1 MAQVTLT
8 NLISKL
14 SPELKQALEISAGA
28 AMNQGVPAIE
38 IEHWLLQLISQKD
51 DGLTQLWRSQNIDVE
66 KVVNEL
72 TTKVGRLPKGNE
84 GQPTLSPQLTE
95 LIKDAWMIASVN
107 FGQGQIISLHLIQSL
122 LQQNVMG
129 MSTLT
134 LASLSEVSSQ
144 ALQGLIT
151 KTKVSKEA
159 GSVPGQASSDS
170 GDALSKYTINLTQQ
184 ALDGKIDPIS
194 GRNSEV
200 RKAIDILCRKRQNN
214 PIFVGEPGVG
224 KTAVVEG
231 LALRIAAGDV
241 PSAIQ
246 GVQLHSLDLGLLQ
259 AGASVKG
266 EFENRLKDVINEVKN
281 SETPIIVFIDEAH
294 TLIGAGGAAGQND
307 AANLLKPALARGEFK
322 TLAATTWA
330 EYKKYFE
337 KDPALTRRFQLV
349 TVEEPSAED
358 AIQMLRGVADS
369 LQSHHGAF
377 ITESAIE
384 ASVNLSVR
392 YLPSRQ
398 LPDKAISLLD
408 TASARIALTQGAKP
422 ELIESL
428 EQRIRYKKNEL
439 VARQKEQ
446 DLFGGDSKE
455 IASLLTSINAD
466 EAQLTSL
473 NSQWLKEVDLVDQIK
488 ALQTQIGHWGKYVN
502 DETSNVQSSDDELS
516 DTQTDISAEDG
527 NSNDLA
533 TLQHD
538 LSALRENLSTLQGE
552 TPLVQALV
560 DANTIAE
567 IIGSWTGIP
576 VGTMLSDEIEKLL
589 SLESQLDQRVIGQ
602 NVAKQELAKSIR
614 ISRAGLTDNRKPI
627 GVFLMCGPSGVGKTE
642 TAMALAEQLYG
653 GTNDLTVINMTE
665 FKEEHKISML
675 LGSPAG
681 YVGFGEGGVLT
692 EAIRR
697 NPYSVLLLD
706 EMEKAHPGVHDLFYQ
721 IFDKGSIK
729 DSEGRTVDFKN
740 TIIIM
745 TSNAA
750 DQAICDAC
758 DDSEETLD
766 NAVLLETIRPE
777 LQRFFKPAFLGR
789 TTIVP
794 YYPLSDNELAK
805 ITEIAL
811 NRIKK
816 KLAEQYQATFHW
828 DESFVDYVINKNS
841 DPTTG
846 GRAVEQIIN
855 RSLMPKLAEEC
866 ILRLSRSETIN
877 HVEVTGISGSNFELS
892 IS

>member
-1 MAQVTLT
+1 MTQVTLT
-8 NLISKL
+8 NLIGKL
-14 SPELKQALEISAGA
+14 SSELKQALEVSAGA

-38 IEHWLLQLISQKD
+38 VEHWLLQLISQNDSKLATLFD
-51 DGLTQLWRSQNIDVE
+51 SQKISQE
-66 KVVNEL
+66 ALVNEL
-72 TTKVGRLPKGNE
+72 TAKITSLPKGSE
-84 GQPTLSPQLTE
+84 GHPTLSAPLTE
-95 LIKDAWMIASVN
+95 LIKDAWMLASVN
-107 FGQGQIISLHLIQSL
+107 YGHGEIVSLHLILAL

-129 MSTLT
+129 VSTHQLD
-134 LASLSEVSSQ
+134 SLKNISLES
-144 ALQGLIT
+144 LQGLIS
-151 KTKVSKEA
+151 KTAIARAKSQT
-159 GSVPGQASSDS
+159 PGAAADTTPS
-170 GDALSKYTINLTQQ
+170 GNDALSKYTTNLTQQ

-194 GRNSEV
+194 GRNAEV

-214 PIFVGEPGVG
+214 PIMVGEPGVG

-231 LALRIAAGDV
+231 LALRIAENEV
-241 PSAIQ
+241 PSALQ
-246 GVQLHSLDLGLLQ
+246 GVQIHSLDLGLLQ

-281 SETPIIVFIDEAH
+281 AEFPIIVFIDEAH

-322 TLAATTWA
+322 TIAATTWA

-337 KDPALTRRFQLV
+337 KDPALTRRFQVV
-349 TVEEPSAED
+349 TIEEPNAED
-358 AIQMLRGVADS
+358 AMQMLRGIAAS
-369 LQSHHGAF
+369 LQEHHGAL

-384 ASVNLSVR
+384 AAVNLSIR

-408 TASARIALTQGAKP
+408 TASARIALAQGAKP
-422 ELIESL
+422 EVIETL
-428 EQRIRYKKNEL
+428 EQTIRYQKNEK
-439 VARQKEQ
+439 VALQREDALFSNSADMIAELTTTIDENEQ
-446 DLFGGDSKE
+446 SLCEYLKRWE
-455 IASLLTSINAD
+455 I
-466 EAQLTSL
+466 
-473 NSQWLKEVDLVDQIK
+473 EVELVDQIK
-488 ALQTQIGHWGKYVN
+488 LLQAEI
-502 DETSNVQSSDDELS
+502 SDQQDQGDVDASKQTELNE
-516 DTQTDISAEDG
+516 QRAK
-527 NSNDLA
+527 LA
-533 TLQHD
+533 QV
-538 LSALRENLSTLQGE
+538 QGE
-552 TPLVQALV
+552 DPLVHALV
-560 DANTIAE
+560 DDSTIAQ
-567 IIGSWTGIP
+567 IIANWTGIP
-576 VGTMLSDEIEKLL
+576 VGSMLSDEIAKLL
-589 SLESQLDQRVIGQ
+589 TLEQELDKRVIGQ
-602 NVAKQELAKSIR
+602 DVAKQELAKSIR
-614 ISRAGLTDNRKPI
+614 ISRAGLTDGRKPI

-653 GTNDLTVINMTE
+653 GSNDLTVINMTE

-721 IFDKGSIK
+721 IFDKGHIK

-758 DDSEETLD
+758 DASDDKID
-766 NAVLLETIRPE
+766 NDKLLETIRPD
-777 LQRFFKPAFLGR
+777 LQHYFKPAFLGR
-789 TTIVP
+789 TSIVP
-794 YYPLSDNELAK
+794 YYPLNDDELSK

-816 KLAEQYQATFHW
+816 KLAEQYQASFVW
-828 DESFVDYVINKNS
+828 DEGFVQYVIGRNT

-855 RSLMPKLAEEC
+855 RSLLPKLAKEC
-866 ILRLSRSETIN
+866 IGRLSREEPITHVQAKADNSALGFSLTI
-877 HVEVTGISGSNFELS
+877 E
-892 IS
+892 

>member
-1 MAQVTLT
+1 MTQVTLT
-8 NLISKL
+8 NLVGKL
-14 SPELKQALEISAGA
+14 SPEIKQALEVSAGA
-28 AMNQGVPAIE
+28 AMNQGVGAIE
-38 IEHWLLQLISQKD
+38 TEHWVLQLISQKD
-51 DGLTQLWRSQNIDVE
+51 AKLLSLLDSQKISLE
-66 KVVNEL
+66 TVVNEL
-72 TTKVGRLPKGNE
+72 SKKIAALQKGSE
-84 GQPTLSPQLTE
+84 GQPTLSHGLTE
-95 LIKDAWMIASVN
+95 LVKDAWMIASVN
-107 FGQGQIISLHLIQSL
+107 YGHGEIVSLHLVQAL
-122 LQQNVMG
+122 MQQNVMG
-129 MSTLT
+129 VSTLQ
-134 LASLSEVSSQ
+134 LDSLSNVSLES
-144 ALQGLIT
+144 LQGLIRQT
-151 KTKVSKEA
+151 PIARGTSSAGAV
-159 GSVPGQASSDS
+159 GSVDTTPS
-170 GDALSKYTINLTQQ
+170 GNDALSKYTVNLTQQ
-184 ALDGKIDPIS
+184 ALDGNIDPIS
-194 GRNSEV
+194 GRNAEV

-214 PIFVGEPGVG
+214 PIMVGEPGVG

-231 LALRIAAGDV
+231 LALRIAADEV
-241 PSAIQ
+241 PSALQ
-246 GVQLHSLDLGLLQ
+246 GVQIHSLDLGLLQ

-266 EFENRLKDVINEVKN
+266 EFENRLKDVINEVKS
-281 SETPIIVFIDEAH
+281 SEIPIIVFIDEAH

-322 TLAATTWA
+322 TIAATTWA

-337 KDPALTRRFQLV
+337 KDPALTRRFQVV
-349 TVEEPSAED
+349 TIEEPNAED
-358 AIQMLRGVADS
+358 AMQMLRGIAAS

-377 ITESAIE
+377 IAESAIE
-384 ASVNLSVR
+384 AAVNLSIR

-422 ELIESL
+422 EVLETLEQTIRYQENEKSALEKEEALFANSAEEIKVLATEIESNQQVL
-428 EQRIRYKKNEL
+428 AAYYSRWE
-439 VARQKEQ
+439 
-446 DLFGGDSKE
+446 
-455 IASLLTSINAD
+455 
-466 EAQLTSL
+466 
-473 NSQWLKEVDLVDQIK
+473 KEVVLVDKIK
-488 ALQTQIGHWGKYVN
+488 AIQQEITTEQEQGSVEEEKQQQLDKLRT
-502 DETSNVQSSDDELS
+502 ELS
-516 DTQTDISAEDG
+516 D
-527 NSNDLA
+527 
-533 TLQHD
+533 
-538 LSALRENLSTLQGE
+538 LQGE
-552 TPLVQALV
+552 EPLVHAMV
-560 DANTIAE
+560 DDNTIAQV
-567 IIGSWTGIP
+567 IANWTGIP
-576 VGTMLSDEIEKLL
+576 VGSMMSDEIAKLL
-589 SLESQLDQRVIGQ
+589 TLENELNKRVIGQ
-602 NVAKQELAKSIR
+602 DVAKNELAKAIR

-653 GTNDLTVINMTE
+653 GSNDLTVINMTE

-721 IFDKGSIK
+721 IFDKGYIK

-750 DQAICDAC
+750 DQAICDVCAN
-758 DDSEETLD
+758 STERID
-766 NAVLLETIRPE
+766 NDELLEAIRPD
-777 LQRFFKPAFLGR
+777 LQHYFKPAFLGR

-794 YYPLSDNELAK
+794 YYPLNDEELAK
-805 ITEIAL
+805 ITEISL

-816 KLAEQYQATFHW
+816 KLAEQYQATFTW
-828 DESFVDYVINKNS
+828 DADFVQFVVDRNT

-866 ILRLSRSETIN
+866 IGRLSRSEPITQ
-877 HVEVTGISGSNFELS
+877 VSVTATNNSQDFDLS

>member
-1 MAQVTLT
+1 
-8 NLISKL
+8 
-14 SPELKQALEISAGA
+14 
-28 AMNQGVPAIE
+28 
-38 IEHWLLQLISQKD
+38 
-51 DGLTQLWRSQNIDVE
+51 
-66 KVVNEL
+66 
-72 TTKVGRLPKGNE
+72 
-84 GQPTLSPQLTE
+84 
-95 LIKDAWMIASVN
+95 
-107 FGQGQIISLHLIQSL
+107 
-122 LQQNVMG
+122 
-129 MSTLT
+129 MSTE
-134 LASLSEVSSQ
+134 S
-144 ALQGLIT
+144 LQGLIN
-151 KTKVSKEA
+151 KTPVKRATQQSTGE
-159 GSVPGQASSDS
+159 ASSAANTAS
-170 GDALSKYTINLTQQ
+170 ANDALSKYTINLTQQ
-184 ALDGKIDPIS
+184 AIEGNIDPIS

-231 LALRIAAGDV
+231 LALRIAADEV
-241 PSAIQ
+241 PSALQ

-281 SETPIIVFIDEAH
+281 SDVPIIVFIDEAH

-322 TLAATTWA
+322 TIAATTWA

-337 KDPALTRRFQLV
+337 KDPALTRRFQVV
-349 TVEEPSAED
+349 TVEEPNAED
-358 AIQMLRGVADS
+358 AKQMLRGIAAS
-369 LQSHHGAF
+369 LQKHHGAF
-377 ITESAIE
+377 ITESAID
-384 ASVNLSVR
+384 AAVNLSIR

-422 ELIESL
+422 EVIEAL
-428 EQRIRYKKNEL
+428 EQTIRYQQNEQSAL
-439 VARQKEQ
+439 EKEF
-446 DLFGGDSKE
+446 DLFGTGAEE
-455 IASLLTSINAD
+455 IAELEQEIATNQSQLAD
-466 EAQLTSL
+466 YQTRWGQEIT
-473 NSQWLKEVDLVDQIK
+473 LVDEIK
-488 ALQTQIGHWGKYVN
+488 ALQQSITESETP
-502 DETSNVQSSDDELS
+502 DEAQQSQL
-516 DTQTDISAEDG
+516 
-527 NSNDLA
+527 N
-533 TLQHD
+533 
-538 LSALRENLSTLQGE
+538 ALLDQLHELQGE
-552 TPLVQALV
+552 EPLVNAMV
-560 DANTIAE
+560 DDATIAQV
-567 IIGSWTGIP
+567 ISGWTGIP
-576 VGTMLSDEIEKLL
+576 VGNMMSDEIARLL
-589 SLESQLDQRVIGQ
+589 SLESELDKRVIGQ
-602 NVAKQELAKSIR
+602 NVAKQELAKAIR

-653 GTNDLTVINMTE
+653 GSNDLTVINMTE

-706 EMEKAHPGVHDLFYQ
+706 EMEKRIRRHDLFYQ
-721 IFDKGSIK
+721 VFDKGHIK

-740 TIIIM
+740 TLIIM

-750 DQAICDAC
+750 DQAICDVC
-758 DDSEETLD
+758 DE
-766 NAVLLETIRPE
+766 NAERISNDELLEAIRPD
-777 LQRFFKPAFLGR
+777 LQRYFKPAFLGR

-794 YYPLSDNELAK
+794 YYPLNDDELAK

-811 NRIKK
+811 NRIRK
-816 KLAEQYQATFHW
+816 KLAEQYQASFTW
-828 DESFVDYVINKNS
+828 DAGFVDLVVSKNT

-866 ILRLSRSETIN
+866 IARLSAQQPISQ
-877 HVEVTGISGSNFELS
+877 VTVTAASTPQGFELD
-892 IS
+892 IQ

>member
-1 MAQVTLT
+1 MTQVTLT
-8 NLISKL
+8 NLVAKL
-14 SPELKQALEISAGA
+14 SPELKRALEASAGA
-28 AMNQGVPAIE
+28 AMNQGVAAIE
-38 IEHWLLQLISQKD
+38 PEHWLLTLLNQQDAHLKTLIESQKINQD
-51 DGLTQLWRSQNIDVE
+51 QLAS
-66 KVVNEL
+66 EL
-72 TTKVGRLPKGNE
+72 ANRIERLPKVQDS
-84 GQPTLSPQLTE
+84 QPTLSHTLTE
-95 LIKDAWMIASVN
+95 LLKDAWMIASVN
-107 FGQGQIISLHLIQSL
+107 YGHGEIISLHLVQAL
-122 LQQNVMG
+122 MQQNVMG
-129 MSTLT
+129 
-134 LASLSEVSSQ
+134 VSSSNLESLQ
-144 ALQGLIT
+144 SVSTESLQGLIN
-151 KTKVSKEA
+151 KTPVKRATQQSTGE
-159 GSVPGQASSDS
+159 ASSAANTAS
-170 GDALSKYTINLTQQ
+170 ANDALSKYTINLTQQ
-184 ALDGKIDPIS
+184 AIEGNIDPIS

-231 LALRIAAGDV
+231 LALRIAADEV
-241 PSAIQ
+241 PSALQ

-281 SETPIIVFIDEAH
+281 SDVPIIVFIDEAH

-322 TLAATTWA
+322 TIAATTWA

-337 KDPALTRRFQLV
+337 KDPALTRRFQVV
-349 TVEEPSAED
+349 TVEEPNAED
-358 AIQMLRGVADS
+358 AKQMLRGIAAS
-369 LQSHHGAF
+369 LQRHHGAF
-377 ITESAIE
+377 ITESAID
-384 ASVNLSVR
+384 AAVNLSIR

-422 ELIESL
+422 EVIEAL
-428 EQRIRYKKNEL
+428 EQTIRYQQNEQSAL
-439 VARQKEQ
+439 EREF
-446 DLFGGDSKE
+446 DLFGTGAEE
-455 IASLLTSINAD
+455 ITELKQEITTNQSQLADYQTRWEQEITLVDEVKGLQQSITESETPD
-466 EAQLTSL
+466 EAQQSQL
-473 NSQWLKEVDLVDQIK
+473 NALLDQ
-488 ALQTQIGHWGKYVN
+488 LH
-502 DETSNVQSSDDELS
+502 E
-516 DTQTDISAEDG
+516 
-527 NSNDLA
+527 
-533 TLQHD
+533 
-538 LSALRENLSTLQGE
+538 LQGE
-552 TPLVQALV
+552 EPLVNAMV
-560 DANTIAE
+560 DDATIAQV
-567 IIGSWTGIP
+567 ISGWTGIP
-576 VGTMLSDEIEKLL
+576 VGNMMSDEIARLL
-589 SLESQLDQRVIGQ
+589 SLESELDKRVIGQ
-602 NVAKQELAKSIR
+602 NVAKQELAKAIR

-653 GTNDLTVINMTE
+653 GSNDLTVINMTE

-721 IFDKGSIK
+721 IFDKGHIK

-740 TIIIM
+740 TLIIM

-750 DQAICDAC
+750 DQAICDVC
-758 DDSEETLD
+758 DE
-766 NAVLLETIRPE
+766 NAERISNDELLEAIRPD
-777 LQRFFKPAFLGR
+777 LQRYFKPAFLGR

-794 YYPLSDNELAK
+794 YYPLNDDELAK

-811 NRIKK
+811 NRIRK
-816 KLAEQYQATFHW
+816 KLAEQYQASFTW
-828 DESFVDYVINKNS
+828 DAGFVDLVVSKNT

-855 RSLMPKLAEEC
+855 RSLMPRLAEEC
-866 ILRLSRSETIN
+866 IARLSAQQPISQ
-877 HVEVTGISGSNFELS
+877 VTVTAASTPQGFELD
-892 IS
+892 IQ

>member
-1 MAQVTLT
+1 MTQVTLT
-8 NLISKL
+8 NLVGKL
-14 SPELKQALEISAGA
+14 STELKRALEVSAGA

-38 IEHWLLQLISQKD
+38 VEHWLLQLI
-51 DGLTQLWRSQNIDVE
+51 TQNDAQLQQLMNSQNLPQEQLIA
-66 KVVNEL
+66 EL
-72 TTKVGRLPKGNE
+72 TDKITRLPKGSE
-84 GQPTLSPQLTE
+84 GQPTLSHELTE
-95 LIKDAWMIASVN
+95 LIKDAWMLASVN
-107 FGQGQIISLHLIQSL
+107 YGHAQVISLHLMQAL

-129 MSTLT
+129 ISSLQLKTLE
-134 LASLSEVSSQ
+134 SLSLES
-144 ALQGLIT
+144 LQGLIN
-151 KTKVSKEA
+151 KTPVARSQQSSA
-159 GSVPGQASSDS
+159 SGSVDATPAGN
-170 GDALSKYTINLTQQ
+170 DALSKYTINLTQQ

-194 GRNSEV
+194 GRNAEV

-214 PIFVGEPGVG
+214 PILVGEPGVG

-231 LALRIAAGDV
+231 LALRIAADEV
-241 PSAIQ
+241 PAALQ
-246 GVQLHSLDLGLLQ
+246 GVQIHSLDLGLLQ

-281 SETPIIVFIDEAH
+281 SEQPIVVFIDEAH

-337 KDPALTRRFQLV
+337 KDPALTRRFQVV
-349 TVEEPSAED
+349 TIEEPNAED
-358 AIQMLRGVADS
+358 AMQMLRGIAAS
-369 LQSHHGAF
+369 LQKHHGAF
-377 ITESAIE
+377 IAESAID
-384 ASVNLSVR
+384 AAVNLSIR

-408 TASARIALTQGAKP
+408 TASARIALTQGSKP
-422 ELIESL
+422 EVIETL
-428 EQRIRYKKNEL
+428 EQTIRYQKNEKAAL
-439 VARQKEQ
+439 EKENA
-446 DLFGGDSKE
+446 LFGISEQE
-455 IASLLTSINAD
+455 IQTLQQEI
-466 EAQLTSL
+466 EANEAKLCDYQVR
-473 NSQWLKEVDLVDQIK
+473 WKKEVDLVEAIK
-488 ALQTQIGHWGKYVN
+488 LLQQEITEQQEANEVDEGKQQALNIAMQ
-502 DETSNVQSSDDELS
+502 ELS
-516 DTQTDISAEDG
+516 DV
-527 NSNDLA
+527 
-533 TLQHD
+533 
-538 LSALRENLSTLQGE
+538 QGE
-552 TPLVQALV
+552 EPLVNAMV
-560 DANTIAE
+560 DDNTIAQ
-567 IIGSWTGIP
+567 IIANWTGIP
-576 VGTMLSDEIEKLL
+576 VGNMMSDEIAKLL
-589 SLESQLDQRVIGQ
+589 TLEQVLDNRVIGQ
-602 NVAKQELAKSIR
+602 NVAKQELAKAIR

-653 GTNDLTVINMTE
+653 GSNDLTVINMTE

-721 IFDKGSIK
+721 IFDKGHIK

-758 DDSEETLD
+758 DATQERID
-766 NAVLLETIRPE
+766 NDELLETIRPE
-777 LQRFFKPAFLGR
+777 LQHYFKPAFLGR
-789 TTIVP
+789 TTIIP
-794 YYPLSDNELAK
+794 YYPLNDDELAK

-816 KLAEQYQATFHW
+816 KLAEQYQATFSW
-828 DESFVDYVINKNS
+828 DENFVQYVVAKNT

-866 ILRLSRSETIN
+866 IGRLSRKEPISQ
-877 HVEVTGISGSNFELS
+877 VSVTSPNSHQGFELK
-892 IS
+892 IN

>member
-1 MAQVTLT
+1 MTQVTLT
-8 NLISKL
+8 NLVAKL
-14 SPELKQALEISAGA
+14 SPDLKQALEVSAGA
-28 AMNQGVPAIE
+28 AMNQGVPSIE
-38 IEHWLLQLISQKD
+38 TEHWLLQLISQQD
-51 DGLTQLWRSQNIDVE
+51 ANLSNLIQSQKLSQDSI
-66 KVVNEL
+66 VNEL
-72 TTKVGRLPKGNE
+72 SSKIARLPKGNE
-84 GQPTLSPQLTE
+84 GQPTLSHGLTE

-107 FGQGQIISLHLIQSL
+107 YGHGEVISLHLIQAL
-122 LQQNVMG
+122 LQQNVLG
-129 MSTLT
+129 VNTLQ
-134 LASLSEVSSQ
+134 LESLQSVSLES
-144 ALQGLIT
+144 LQGLIN
-151 KTKVSKEA
+151 KTAVARNTTS
-159 GSVPGQASSDS
+159 SVQGASSPQGQPS
-170 GDALSKYTINLTQQ
+170 GNDALSKYTINLTQQ
-184 ALDGKIDPIS
+184 AIEGNIDPIS

-214 PIFVGEPGVG
+214 PIMVGEPGVG

-231 LALRIAAGDV
+231 LALRIAADEV
-241 PSAIQ
+241 PGALQ
-246 GVQLHSLDLGLLQ
+246 GVQIHSLDLGLLQ

-281 SETPIIVFIDEAH
+281 SEVPIIVFIDEAH

-322 TLAATTWA
+322 TIAATTWA

-337 KDPALTRRFQLV
+337 KDPALTRRFQV
-349 TVEEPSAED
+349 VSIEEPNAED
-358 AIQMLRGVADS
+358 AKQMLRGVAAS
-369 LQSHHGAF
+369 LQKHHGAF
-377 ITESAIE
+377 IAESAID
-384 ASVNLSVR
+384 AAVNLSIR

-422 ELIESL
+422 EVIESL
-428 EQRIRYKKNEL
+428 EQTIRYQKNEKAAL
-439 VARQKEQ
+439 EKENA
-446 DLFGGDSKE
+446 LFGIAEEE
-455 IASLLTSINAD
+455 IAQISQEIDEN
-466 EAQLTSL
+466 EAQLAAL
-473 NSQWLKEVDLVDQIK
+473 NTRWQEEIKLVDKIK
-488 ALQTQIGHWGKYVN
+488 ALQEEI
-502 DETSNVQSSDDELS
+502 SNAQGE
-516 DTQTDISAEDG
+516 QAP
-527 NSNDLA
+527 
-533 TLQHD
+533 D
-538 LSALRENLSTLQGE
+538 LSKQKTLNDTIDILSQLQGE
-552 TPLVQALV
+552 QPLVNAMV
-560 DANTIAE
+560 DDNTIAQV
-567 IIGSWTGIP
+567 IANWTGIP
-576 VGTMLSDEIEKLL
+576 VGNMMSDEIARLL
-589 SLESQLDQRVIGQ
+589 SLEEELDKRVIGQ
-602 NVAKQELAKSIR
+602 DVAKQELAKAIR
-614 ISRAGLTDNRKPI
+614 ISRAGLTDSRKPI

-653 GTNDLTVINMTE
+653 GANDMTIINMTE

-721 IFDKGSIK
+721 IFDKGHIK

-758 DDSEETLD
+758 EDRDQRMSNEE
-766 NAVLLETIRPE
+766 LLESIRPD
-777 LQRFFKPAFLGR
+777 LQHYFKPAFLGR

-794 YYPLSDNELAK
+794 YYPLNDEELAK
-805 ITEIAL
+805 ITEISL

-816 KLAEQYQATFHW
+816 KLAEQYQASFTW
-828 DESFVDYVINKNS
+828 DKGFVDFVVNKNT

-866 ILRLSRSETIN
+866 ISRLSQQQPITQVSVVAAN
-877 HVEVTGISGSNFELS
+877 NPSGFELT
-892 IS
+892 IQ